1 MPALS
6 STASAKTILFGE
18 HAVVYQRPAIAVP
31 VSNLRT
37 KVNILA
43 NPLGKPEDLIIV
55 APDIKFKKCFYELT
69 DNHPFRVAINVVTNH
84 FHLDHFPACEITII
98 STIPIASGLGSS
110 ASTAVA
116 LIRALVNFLGQWLDD
131 QMVSDLAFQVE
142 KIHHGNPS
150 GIDNTV
156 IAFEKPIYFVKQSP
170 IETLKVKNPLNL
182 VIGDTGIH
190 SLTKEVVSS
199 VREKWTCNTEKYEKL
214 FDQIGEISESAKNA
228 IESGNIDKIG
238 WLMNENQLLLKQID
252 VSCLQ
257 LDKLINAALKAGAMG
272 AKLCGSGR
280 GGNMVALVKEEDR
293 LQVQNALKTNGA
305 IHTFFTQIRPSR

>member
-6 STASAKTILFGE
+6 STAPAKTILFGE

-43 NPLGKPEDLIIV
+43 NPLGKPEDLFIV
-55 APDIKFKKCFYELT
+55 APDIKFRKYFYELV
-69 DNHPFRVAINVVTNH
+69 DDHPFRVAINVVTSH
-84 FHLDHFPACEITII
+84 FHLDHFPTCEITII

-156 IAFEKPIYFVKQSP
+156 IAFEKPIFFVKQSP
-170 IETLKVKNPLNL
+170 IEILNIQNPLNL

-228 IESGNIDKIG
+228 MESGNIDKIG
-238 WLMNENQLLLKQID
+238 WLMNENHLLLKQID
-252 VSCLQ
+252 VSCLE
-257 LDKLINAALKAGAMG
+257 LDKLIDAALKAGAMG

-293 LQVQNALKTNGA
+293 LQVQNALKTAGA